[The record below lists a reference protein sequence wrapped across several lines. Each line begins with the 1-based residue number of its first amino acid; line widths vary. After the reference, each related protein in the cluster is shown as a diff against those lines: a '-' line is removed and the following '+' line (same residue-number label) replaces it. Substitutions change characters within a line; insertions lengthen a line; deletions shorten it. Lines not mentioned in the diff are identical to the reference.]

1 MNVIRGVRVVT
12 ASTVLGT
19 LVWAGAK
26 DLRDENIRQ
35 AAREENRVLTK
46 EEIEKVKSPSLPFYL
61 AIGSVP
67 IYVGARLLDEK
78 KKKKI
83 D

>member
-1 MNVIRGVRVVT
+1 MNIIRGVR
-12 ASTVLGT
+12 AISAGTVLGT

-35 AAREENRVLTK
+35 TAREENRVLTK

-61 AIGSVP
+61 AISSIP

-78 KKKKI
+78 KKN
-83 D
+83 